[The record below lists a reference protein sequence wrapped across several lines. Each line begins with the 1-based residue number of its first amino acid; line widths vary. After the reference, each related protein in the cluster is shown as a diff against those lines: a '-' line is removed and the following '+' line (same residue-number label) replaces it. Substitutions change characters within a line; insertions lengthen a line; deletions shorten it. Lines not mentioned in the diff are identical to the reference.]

1 EDPRF
6 EPLSKDEFKKINIE
20 ISLLSPLIKIKD
32 LSEIKE
38 NFHGVY
44 VKRGNKSGTYLPQVW
59 EHFSN
64 KEDFLFS
71 LLNEKVG
78 IEYKY
83 LFDSQ
88 TEIYV
93 YTVEKIIE

>member
-44 VKRGNKSGTYLPQVW
+44 VKRGNKNGTYLPQVW

-64 KEDFLFS
+64 KEEFLFS
-71 LLNEKVG
+71 LLSQKAG
-78 IEYKY
+78 IEYRY
-83 LFDSQ
+83 LTEPQ
-88 TEIYV
+88 TELYI
-93 YTVEKIIE
+93 YTVEKIKE